1 LAENSFKIVIKCFL
15 DSRHVFI
22 DVYALQVLQIIF
34 IFRLVLGLNNGVA
47 IAVASN

>member
-1 LAENSFKIVIKCFL
+1 LAENGLKVVIKCLL

-34 IFRLVLGLNNGVA
+34 IFRLVLGLNDGVA
-47 IAVASN
+47 IAVASH